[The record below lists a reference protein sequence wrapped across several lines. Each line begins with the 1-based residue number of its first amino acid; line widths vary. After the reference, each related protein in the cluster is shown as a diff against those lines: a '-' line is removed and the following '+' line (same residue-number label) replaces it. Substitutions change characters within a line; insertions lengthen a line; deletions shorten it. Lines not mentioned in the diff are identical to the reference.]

1 MRVVTAAPDDPTRY
15 QRHSCAIPAAL
26 RCSPAQLT
34 RPALEHG
41 ERTRSSARAEQ
52 AGDGLAL
59 SASGQLHQPPHATNH
74 HRPPPK
80 AFGIP
85 GVRASLQ
92 AQPEPAQPP
101 SHCLAPA
108 RRKSL
113 WRTARW
119 PLHAPSARV
128 QRSQAMPLPA
138 DSPGLLAA
146 SVLTS
151 PIASLRRGKE
161 CAR

>member
-15 QRHSCAIPAAL
+15 QRHSCAMPAAL
-26 RCSPAQLT
+26 RRSPAQLA

-41 ERTRSSARAEQ
+41 KRTRSSARAEQ

-59 SASGQLHQPPHATNH
+59 PASGQPHQPPHVASH
-74 HRPPPK
+74 RRPPTK
-80 AFGIP
+80 ASGTSW
-85 GVRASLQ
+85 VRACLQ
-92 AQPEPAQPP
+92 AQPEPAQPL
-101 SHCLAPA
+101 SHCLVPT
-108 RRKSL
+108 RRRSL
-113 WRTARW
+113 RTAQW
-119 PLHAPSARV
+119 PLDAPSATV
-128 QRSQAMPLPA
+128 QRSQARPLLA

-146 SVLTS
+146 SVLIS